1 MSRTAVNRTLLAL
14 VGLVLLAGGALLL
27 AGGLDLNHRWHLGL
41 PADWTVTDP
50 HHPVLDAA
58 DRTRWR
64 GDSWW
69 WPVLFAALGV
79 VAALGLWWLLA
90 QLRRGLTHQVT
101 VPDADTG
108 GTPVRLR
115 GDALAAAVTD
125 GAEQIPGVARA
136 RVRLVGRAHRPHA
149 RIALLLEPGA
159 APAPV
164 LRALSE
170 GPLDDARRSSGL
182 TALRADARL
191 RVDPGEVDR
200 VR

>member
-27 AGGLDLNHRWHLGL
+27 AGGLNLNQRWHLGL
-41 PADWTVTDP
+41 PSDWTVTDP
-50 HHPVLDAA
+50 HHAVLDAA

-79 VAALGLWWLLA
+79 AAALGLWWLLA
-90 QLRRGLTHQVT
+90 QLHRGLTDRVT
-101 VPDADTG
+101 IPDTDG
-108 GTPVRLR
+108 VPVRLR
-115 GDALAAAVTD
+115 GDTLAKAVTA

-136 RVRLVGRAHRPHA
+136 RVRLVGPRRKPRARV
-149 RIALLLEPGA
+149 ALLLTPGA
-159 APAPV
+159 APEPV
-164 LRALSE
+164 LRALSD
-170 GPLDDARRSSGL
+170 GPLADARSSTGL
-182 TALRADARL
+182 TALPADARL
-191 RVDPGEVDR
+191 RVDPGSVDR